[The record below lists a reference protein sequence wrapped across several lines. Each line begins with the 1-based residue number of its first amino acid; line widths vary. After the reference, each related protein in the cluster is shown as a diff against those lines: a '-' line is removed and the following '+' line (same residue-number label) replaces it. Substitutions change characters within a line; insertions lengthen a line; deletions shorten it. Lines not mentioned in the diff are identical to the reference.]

1 MKGIWKRSHRRGH
14 PLWLVGLLVI
24 AGGNTPV
31 IAETIYI
38 GKLATYVN
46 PERVR
51 QQVREE
57 CAPEVMLP
65 VMMREEIIS
74 RTAIQNV
81 ILTDRQSADNE
92 GLTMT
97 LSILSLELPHGA
109 GWTSEKRSLR
119 LKTVLFR
126 DGVVVTDTDHQSDA
140 RGAGNFFQKTF
151 RIRKSCHYVQHL
163 VRDASKNMVERF
175 KLMKILPDVESATSV
190 TK

>member
-1 MKGIWKRSHRRGH
+1 MKGTWRQSLLQGRVPR
-14 PLWLVGLLVI
+14 LVALIIV
-24 AGGNTPV
+24 AGGNLPTH
-31 IAETIYI
+31 AETLHIR
-38 GKLATYVN
+38 KLATYAN

-57 CAPEVMLP
+57 CTPEVMLP
-65 VMMREEIIS
+65 VVMREEIIS

-81 ILTDRQSADNE
+81 VLTDRQSAENE

-126 DGVVVTDTDHQSDA
+126 GGVVVADIDHQSDA

-151 RIRKSCHYVQHL
+151 RIRKSCHYVEHL
-163 VRDASKNMVERF
+163 VRDASKNTVERF
-175 KLMKILPDVESATSV
+175 KLMQVLPGVESATSV

>member
-1 MKGIWKRSHRRGH
+1 MKGTWKQSLLQGRVPR
-14 PLWLVGLLVI
+14 LVALIIV
-24 AGGNTPV
+24 AGGNLPTH
-31 IAETIYI
+31 AETLHIR
-38 GKLATYVN
+38 KLATYAN

-57 CAPEVMLP
+57 CTPEVMLP
-65 VMMREEIIS
+65 VVMREEIIS

-81 ILTDRQSADNE
+81 VLTDRQSAENE

-126 DGVVVTDTDHQSDA
+126 GGVVVADIDHQSDA

-151 RIRKSCHYVQHL
+151 RIRKSCHYVEHL
-163 VRDASKNMVERF
+163 VRDASKNTVERF
-175 KLMKILPDVESATSV
+175 KLMQVLPGVESATSV

>member
-14 PLWLVGLLVI
+14 TLWLVVLLAI

-31 IAETIYI
+31 TAETMYI

-46 PERVR
+46 PEWVR
-51 QQVREE
+51 PQVREE

-65 VMMREEIIS
+65 VVMREEIIN

-81 ILTDRQSADNE
+81 VLMDRQSAENE

-97 LSILSLELPHGA
+97 ISILSLELPHGA

-126 DGVVVTDTDHQSDA
+126 GGVLVADTDHQSDA

-163 VRDASKNMVERF
+163 VRNASKNTVERF
-175 KLMKILPDVESATSV
+175 KLMKVLPDVESATSV
-190 TK
+190 IK